1 MFYVCFL
8 LVLEGGWNN
17 GSKYIEGCVNGFLY
31 FECYKKRF
39 EVDIMIMF
47 LEKYGSCWYGSFM
60 FLSGVSCD
68 LLVIGNCNFFR
79 CFW

>member
-47 LEKYGSCWYGSFM
+47 LEKYWK
-60 FLSGVSCD
+60 
-68 LLVIGNCNFFR
+68 LLI
-79 CFW
+79 W